1 MFNQNSCTQVK
12 NPTGELGKQGKH
24 GSHASSVT
32 IYAFGLEKR
41 CHVLIDCLKQVK
53 WSGSGDISWSSTK
66 RQKNSM
72 ALHSLGTYSRFVLFL
87 KYEQPLK

>member
-32 IYAFGLEKR
+32 IYAFGLEKISHR
-41 CHVLIDCLKQVK
+41 CSCVIITVESVNDPFISKTENRITEIGRAHV
-53 WSGSGDISWSSTK
+53 
-66 RQKNSM
+66 
-72 ALHSLGTYSRFVLFL
+72 
-87 KYEQPLK
+87 